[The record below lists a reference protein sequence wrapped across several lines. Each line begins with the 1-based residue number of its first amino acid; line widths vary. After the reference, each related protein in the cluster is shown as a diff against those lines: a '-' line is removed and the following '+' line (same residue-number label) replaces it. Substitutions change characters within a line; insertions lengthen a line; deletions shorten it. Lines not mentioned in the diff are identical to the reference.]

1 MPSSDTEERL
11 LVATHQ
17 ALAER
22 GFEADITDILKRAGV
37 GAGTLYR
44 HFANKEALFRVV
56 IEKMA
61 RKVARQLL
69 EASGCP
75 DAREAVARTMAV
87 GFNTVKEYGR
97 LPIAMFAGTEPPEY
111 SDCIDRVTLRALFA
125 ALIRRGIEQ
134 GHFRP
139 DVDVEHAVAI
149 WFALAAPE
157 AMNRLLDTRSV
168 EEIAA
173 STTEFF
179 LAGIS
184 LPPDG
189 PSRG

>member
-1 MPSSDTEERL
+1 MVASDAEERL
-11 LVATHQ
+11 LTATHQ

-22 GFEADITDILKRAGV
+22 GFDADITDILSRAGV

-44 HFANKEALFRVV
+44 HFENKEALFRVV

-61 RKVARQLL
+61 AKVAQQLL
-69 EASGCP
+69 EVASSYA
-75 DAREAVARTMAV
+75 DAREAIARTMAV

-111 SDCIDRVTLRALFA
+111 SDCIDHVTLRALFG

-139 DVDVEHAVAI
+139 DVDVEYAVAV
-149 WFALAAPE
+149 WFALAAPQ
-157 AMNRLLDTRSV
+157 ALNQLLDTRSV

-184 LPPDG
+184 RQPGRP
-189 PSRG
+189 